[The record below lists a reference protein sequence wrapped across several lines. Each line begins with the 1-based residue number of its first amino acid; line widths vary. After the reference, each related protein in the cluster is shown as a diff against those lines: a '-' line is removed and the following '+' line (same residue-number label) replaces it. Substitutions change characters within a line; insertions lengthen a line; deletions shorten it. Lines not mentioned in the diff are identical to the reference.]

1 MPPSARTLF
10 ITGTNTGVGKTVLAT
25 ALVRELKRA
34 GEDVWAVKPWCS
46 GGRADARALGEALG
60 DSVDLEAI
68 NPWHFRE
75 ALSPAIAAR
84 RHGSPLLRKDALAFL
99 REARRRAEWLVIEG
113 AGGLLSPLGE
123 DFDARD
129 LIHALKAV
137 PLVVAANQLGAIN
150 QVRLVLD
157 ALGPATKR
165 AWVFLMQ
172 PRRDSTV
179 MRTNVEELRSRKGGA
194 RVVVVPFL
202 TASRPR
208 PEILGEVVDGWRRGV

>member
-1 MPPSARTLF
+1 MPVSARTLF
-10 ITGTNTGVGKTVLAT
+10 ITGTNTGVGKTVLAA
-25 ALVRELKRA
+25 ALVRELKRR

-46 GGRADARALGEALG
+46 GGRGDARALAEALG
-60 DSVDLEAI
+60 GVIDLDAL

-84 RHGSPLLRKDALAFL
+84 RAGQCLVRKDTLAFL
-99 REARRRAEWLVIEG
+99 RQARRRAEWLVIEG

-129 LIHALKAV
+129 LIHALEAV

-157 ALGPATKR
+157 ALGPAATR

-172 PRRDSTV
+172 PRRSTLV
-179 MRTNVEELRSRKGGA
+179 CRTNVEELQKRCGIQRL
-194 RVVVVPFL
+194 VVVPFL
-202 TASRPR
+202 TSTRPR
-208 PEILGEVVDGWRRGV
+208 PEVWGEVVEFLRPAG